1 MRRIPDSVAVTVVV
15 NDRDVDIPKEVQV
28 SVVAMMDVTRVLRD
42 DSLLLIMETKAMIW
56 RTTSKVAVLDVK
68 VVVALVVVH
77 VVA

>member
-28 SVVAMMDVTRVLRD
+28 SVVAMMDVKRVLRD